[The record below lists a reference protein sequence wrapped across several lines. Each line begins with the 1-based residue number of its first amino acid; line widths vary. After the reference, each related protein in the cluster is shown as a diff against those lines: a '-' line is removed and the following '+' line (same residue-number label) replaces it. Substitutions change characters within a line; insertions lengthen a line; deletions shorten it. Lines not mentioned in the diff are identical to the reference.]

1 MRTIALI
8 SCALLVACSDD
19 GTTAP
24 TMTSVAGAWSLQ
36 SINGTPLPFVV
47 AQTGA
52 DKIELVSDVV
62 TAVATGSFTQITT
75 VRTTV
80 SGQVTTQSVAD
91 AGAWT
96 LNGTAVTFQFNSDG
110 SVGTGSISGNT
121 LTITQSGFAYIY
133 RKQ

>member
-1 MRTIALI
+1 MRALAIAAVTLLI
-8 SCALLVACSDD
+8 ACGDD

-24 TMTSVAGAWSLQ
+24 TTTSVAGTWTLQ
-36 SINGTPLPFVV
+36 SINGTSLPYVI

-52 DKIELVSDVV
+52 DKIEITSDVV

-75 VRTTV
+75 IRTTV
-80 SGQVTTQSVAD
+80 SGQISTQSVAD
-91 AGAWT
+91 AGTWT

-121 LTITQSGFAYIY
+121 LTVTESGFAYIY
-133 RKQ
+133 KKQ